1 MKTRVA
7 IITGGSRGIGLA
19 IASAL
24 LKDGASVVITGLK
37 KSRLDQA
44 VADLGRASEASRVH
58 GVMTDVRNRSA
69 IDALVVDTEKRFG
82 RLDILVNNAGVGI
95 FADVAAMSD
104 DDWNRQIETNLTGVF
119 YCTRAAIPAMRRA
132 GGGWIVNNASLA
144 ARNYFPGGAAYCAT
158 KAGLIAFSEAVMQ
171 EARHDGIRV
180 TVVMPG
186 SVATEF
192 NGREVT
198 SADSWKLSPDDVAEC
213 VMDLLRHPAR
223 SLPSKIEIR
232 PSRPGKTA

>member
-132 GGGWIVNNASLA
+132 GGGWIVNIASLA
-144 ARNYFPGGAAYCAT
+144 GRNYFPGGAAYCAT